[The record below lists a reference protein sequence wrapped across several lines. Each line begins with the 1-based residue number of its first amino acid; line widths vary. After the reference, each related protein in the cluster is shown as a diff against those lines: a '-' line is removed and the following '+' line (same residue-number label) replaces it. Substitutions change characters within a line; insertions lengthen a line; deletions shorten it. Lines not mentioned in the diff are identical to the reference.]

1 MNILRK
7 LLGNNAV
14 LSEPPAPAAATAAA
28 AGDEPSKISKEE
40 QLRSELTGADA
51 ARLTELAL
59 TDKRAAMR
67 LLAAEDLAA
76 TGAPRATWE
85 DIARTWTD
93 KDRRL
98 SRFAK
103 ERVHAYE
110 HQAQIEARAAA
121 LHAEFSTLLDKPAV
135 DVMRL
140 IELDARYDALIKDAA
155 KDAPKG
161 APTNTFGDLAGL
173 RTQVGA
179 RIETGQQAQR
189 ELIAIEREAD
199 AARLALV
206 AQQTVADPLVHA
218 ALAERFGAVD
228 AHGVP
233 AVIVEHAR
241 KALGALEALTQSA
254 VARGVAEGAARELL
268 ARIEALKVE
277 TSEETAA
284 ESTTETTDETAAKTT
299 AKNTEVRNALK
310 AEIAATELPRDLKDK
325 VTHAFTLR
333 TGNAEQIEREAARQ
347 AEHALSDA
355 ERAERKAAQAQRVS
369 AQKAAE
375 NAARDAQTAEITTL
389 VDATEAHLAA
399 GEAKA
404 AIKAADAIKRA
415 RSAAE
420 HLPGPLRARFH
431 AIETEVLKLEGFSRD
446 VAKKRRGELL
456 SRAQKLPELKLNID
470 MLRSEVQALQTE
482 WKKLDA
488 DSGGAPRKLWDEFHS
503 ATNKAYETVTL
514 YRAAKTAERDENLK
528 VKEAALAEIEALAA
542 GAASETPDWKTIA
555 AKRGQVVRTW
565 YDLGGVGRKEHKP
578 LQARMDRAVKALDA
592 SLDAERSKERARRQ
606 ALIDQVETA
615 RVRAEAE
622 RPAELDARD
631 RAWPALLDA
640 MQVSQDCQKQWNVRS
655 SPLPLPRK
663 EEQALW
669 EKFRKL
675 GNTVFEMRA
684 QAREAVKVQVQAER
698 AAAAEREREARAAA
712 DARQARERDKWNVL
726 AELDG
731 LLGAAEQQ
739 LAAAGDVSTLNE
751 KITVTVARL
760 DAKHAAHKGLAAR
773 IALVSAAHATTG
785 TAANAV
791 ANVAAN
797 AVANAAVAAK
807 RRAELLLDLEL
818 ALNIPAQ
825 PGEESARRARQ
836 LLLLSN
842 TLKNRGARTEPRDM
856 LLDLVA
862 QPGAPIPERLTQIAA
877 KL

>member
-140 IELDARYDALIKDAA
+140 IELDTRYDALIKDAA

-206 AQQTVADPLVHA
+206 TQQTVADPLVHA

-284 ESTTETTDETAAKTT
+284 ESTTETTDETAAETT

-310 AEIAATELPRDLKDK
+310 AEIATAELPHDLKDK
-325 VTHAFTLR
+325 VTQAFTLR

-347 AEHALSDA
+347 AERALSDA
-355 ERAERKAAQAQRVS
+355 ERAERTAARAQRVS
-369 AQKAAE
+369 AQKAADK
-375 NAARDAQTAEITTL
+375 AARDAQTAGITTL

-456 SRAQKLPELKLNID
+456 ARAQKLPELKLNID
-470 MLRSEVQALQTE
+470 MLRSEVQVLQTE

-542 GAASETPDWKTIA
+542 GAASEAPDWKTIA
-555 AKRGQVVRTW
+555 AKRGQVVRAW
-565 YDLGGVGRKEHKP
+565 YDLGGVGRKEQKP
-578 LQARMDRAVKALDA
+578 MQARMDRAVKALDA
-592 SLDAERSKERARRQ
+592 SLDAERGKERARRQ

-731 LLGAAEQQ
+731 LLGASEQQ
-739 LAAAGDVSTLNE
+739 LAAAGDVARLNE
-751 KITVTVARL
+751 KITLAVARL

-773 IALVSAAHATTG
+773 IASVTAAHATTG
-785 TAANAV
+785 TAAN
-791 ANVAAN
+791 VAAN
-797 AVANAAVAAK
+797 AVANAVVAAK